1 VSPRLVY
8 RPLRWRPSDV
18 DYLTAGET
26 LTLCDTIP
34 ALDGPRGYHG
44 TLIGRYAYVRNE
56 AGMTTTAGLD
66 EIIWTCDHELLA
78 ALSTMVTREVDA
90 RCRDCGALV
99 RIGCEDRPTG
109 YVDGER
115 AA

>member
-1 VSPRLVY
+1 MTPRLVY
-8 RPLRWRPSDV
+8 RPLRWRPSDT

-34 ALDGPRGYHG
+34 RLDGVQGDRED
-44 TLIGRYAYVRNE
+44 RYAYVRND
-56 AGMTTTAGLD
+56 AGQTTTAGLD
-66 EIIWTCDHELLA
+66 EIVWTCDHELLA

-99 RIGCEDRPTG
+99 RIGCEDRPVG
-109 YVDGER
+109 YVDGEK

>member
-34 ALDGPRGYHG
+34 RLDGVQGDRHAPYV
-44 TLIGRYAYVRNE
+44 YVRNE
-56 AGMTTTAGLD
+56 CGSVIAAYLD

-78 ALSTMVTREVDA
+78 QASTCVLAEVDA
-90 RCRDCGALV
+90 RCRDCGAPV

-109 YVDGER
+109 YVDGEK

>member
-1 VSPRLVY
+1 MSPRLVY

-18 DYLTAGET
+18 DYLTAGEP

-34 ALDGPRGYHG
+34 RLDGVQGDRGD
-44 TLIGRYAYVRNE
+44 RYAYVRND
-56 AGMTTTAGLD
+56 AGQIAAAGLD
-66 EIIWTCDHELLA
+66 EIVWTCDHELLA

-99 RIGCEDRPTG
+99 RIGCEDRPVG
-109 YVDGER
+109 YVDGEK

>member
-8 RPLRWRPSDV
+8 RPLRWRPSDIAV
-18 DYLTAGET
+18 TAGDT
-26 LTLCDTIP
+26 VTLCDTIP
-34 ALDGPRGYHG
+34 RLDGVQGDRGE
-44 TLIGRYAYVRNE
+44 RYAYVRN
-56 AGMTTTAGLD
+56 ADGMTTTAGLD

-99 RIGCEDRPTG
+99 RIGCEDRPVG